1 MIPLSF
7 AQRRL
12 WFLHKLEG
20 PSATYNMPLTL
31 RLKGE
36 VDAEALRAALRDVME
51 RHESLRTVFP
61 EVDGEPHQ
69 LVLPA
74 DTFDLDWKSRP
85 VSEDELP
92 RALASAARHTFDLSS
107 DVPLRAWLFRLRPDE
122 CVLMLLMHHIA
133 GDGWS
138 MAPLTRDVVEAYTA
152 RVEQRDPEWS
162 ELPVQYVD
170 YTLWQRELLGDEND
184 PESVFSEQVDYWRAE
199 LAELPDQVTFPT
211 DRPRPTTAGYEGAQL
226 TFELD
231 AELHRG
237 LVELA
242 RRSNTTVFMVLQ
254 AGMAA
259 LLTRLGAGTDIA
271 LGSGVAGRTDEAL
284 DDLIGFFVNMFV
296 LRADTSDDPAFEDLL
311 GRVRRASLAAYEH
324 QDVPFER
331 LVELL
336 NPNRSTSHHPLF
348 QVALVLQN
356 APTEEFE
363 LPGLQVQAEVIGSG
377 TSRFDMLVSL
387 TERHDRVHGPAGI
400 ETVVEFATELFD
412 RVSVEGLLARWVRL
426 LEQVVADPSLSVGA
440 VELLSEGERGRL
452 AGWNDTA
459 RVLPEVSLAGLFEEQ
474 ARRDGDAV
482 ALVCGERSL
491 SYGELNAWANRLAHW
506 LIGRGV
512 GPEKLVAVELPRS
525 VELVVAV
532 LAVVKAGGA
541 YVPVDPEYPQER
553 RAFMIE
559 DANPLLVL
567 GPQELAQDLSGFPD
581 SDLGVDVEGHQAA
594 YVIYTSG
601 STGRPKGVV
610 VSHRG
615 VVSLA
620 RTQIEGLGVGSS
632 SRVLQFASPGF
643 DAAFWELVMAF
654 GSGAVLVVP
663 EGGRLV
669 GEDFHRVV
677 ADQGV
682 THVTLPPSALGAV
695 SVGVESGLPL
705 LESVVLAGE
714 AAPPELIGRWSAGG
728 RRVVNAYGPT
738 ESTVCVSMSGG
749 LGEGVVAP
757 IGRPVVNTQ
766 VFVLD
771 EVLRP
776 VPAGVVGE
784 LYVSGAGLARGYLGR
799 AGLSAERFVASPFEP
814 GARMY
819 RTGDLVR
826 WRADGQLEFA
836 GRADEQVKVRGF
848 RIEPG
853 EIESRLAD
861 CEGVRQAAVLV
872 REDEPGDQR
881 IAAYMV
887 PDLAAAASI
896 GAKNEAAAQVEEWRE
911 IYDSVYS
918 GVGSGGFGEDFAG
931 WDSAYTGEPIP
942 LGEMRA
948 WRDAVVERVRGFG
961 GGRVLEIG

>member
-31 RLKGE
+31 RLKGD
-36 VDAEALRAALRDVME
+36 VDAKALRAALRDVME

-69 LVLPA
+69 LVLPTDA
-74 DTFDLDWKSRP
+74 FDLEWESGP

-92 RALASAARHTFDLSS
+92 RALDSAARHTFDLSS

-152 RVEQRDPEWS
+152 RVERRDPEWS

-199 LAELPDQVTFPT
+199 LAGLPEQVTFPT
-211 DRPRPTTAGYEGAQL
+211 DRPRPATAGYEGAQL
-226 TFELD
+226 TFALD

-426 LEQVVADPSLSVGA
+426 LEQVVADPSLCVGA
-440 VELLSEGERGRL
+440 VELLSGEERGRL
-452 AGWNDTA
+452 AGWNDTV
-459 RVLPEVSLAGLFEEQ
+459 RVLPQVSLAGLFEEQ
-474 ARRDGDAV
+474 ARRDADAP
-482 ALVCGERSL
+482 ALVHGQQSF
-491 SYGELNAWANRLAHW
+491 SYGEVNARANRLAHW
-506 LIGRGV
+506 LVGRGV
-512 GPEKLVAVELPRS
+512 GPEALVGVELPRS
-525 VELVVAV
+525 VEVVVAV

-541 YVPVDPEYPQER
+541 YVPVDPEYPVER
-553 RAFMIE
+553 RAFM
-559 DANPLLVL
+559 
-567 GPQELAQDLSGFPD
+567 
-581 SDLGVDVEGHQAA
+581 VE
-594 YVIYTSG
+594 
-601 STGRPKGVV
+601 
-610 VSHRG
+610 
-615 VVSLA
+615 
-620 RTQIEGLGVGSS
+620 
-632 SRVLQFASPGF
+632 
-643 DAAFWELVMAF
+643 
-654 GSGAVLVVP
+654 
-663 EGGRLV
+663 
-669 GEDFHRVV
+669 
-677 ADQGV
+677 
-682 THVTLPPSALGAV
+682 
-695 SVGVESGLPL
+695 
-705 LESVVLAGE
+705 
-714 AAPPELIGRWSAGG
+714 
-728 RRVVNAYGPT
+728 
-738 ESTVCVSMSGG
+738 
-749 LGEGVVAP
+749 
-757 IGRPVVNTQ
+757 
-766 VFVLD
+766 
-771 EVLRP
+771 
-776 VPAGVVGE
+776 
-784 LYVSGAGLARGYLGR
+784 
-799 AGLSAERFVASPFEP
+799 
-814 GARMY
+814 
-819 RTGDLVR
+819 
-826 WRADGQLEFA
+826 
-836 GRADEQVKVRGF
+836 
-848 RIEPG
+848 
-853 EIESRLAD
+853 
-861 CEGVRQAAVLV
+861 
-872 REDEPGDQR
+872 
-881 IAAYMV
+881 
-887 PDLAAAASI
+887 
-896 GAKNEAAAQVEEWRE
+896 
-911 IYDSVYS
+911 
-918 GVGSGGFGEDFAG
+918 
-931 WDSAYTGEPIP
+931 
-942 LGEMRA
+942 
-948 WRDAVVERVRGFG
+948 
-961 GGRVLEIG
+961 